1 MIYELKGRYSQC
13 GKRMCIQQYHAE
25 SSIPDRF
32 SIFSWRQFLFSPEVF
47 TEYLL
52 NVVQRDVLTICEKKS
67 FQLSHNEANQ
77 QLLATIALYVARL
90 LAYFCFRP
98 VCRDRNSRV
107 GVGIQWILF
116 AEHNVGTYTYLCKL
130 ISFIAVAKL
139 RAIFSRLDLC
149 QLIPRKLLLDF
160 NWSLSLCANNRYLK
174 FGGGLA

>member
-1 MIYELKGRYSQC
+1 MERTSSY
-13 GKRMCIQQYHAE
+13 MQQPPFMSLGYM
-25 SSIPDRF
+25 
-32 SIFSWRQFLFSPEVF
+32 
-47 TEYLL
+47 
-52 NVVQRDVLTICEKKS
+52 LTFAS
-67 FQLSHNEANQ
+67 V
-77 QLLATIALYVARL
+77 LYVEIG
-90 LAYFCFRP
+90 
-98 VCRDRNSRV
+98 

-174 FGGGLA
+174 FGCGLA